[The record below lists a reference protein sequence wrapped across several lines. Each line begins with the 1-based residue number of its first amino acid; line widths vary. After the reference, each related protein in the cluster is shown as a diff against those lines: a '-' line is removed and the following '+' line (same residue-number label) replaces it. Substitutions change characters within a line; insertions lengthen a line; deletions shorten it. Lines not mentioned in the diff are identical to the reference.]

1 MLSEKEG
8 FIMTNNQRI
17 CYVVGAMSLSPS
29 LRPYPAPGDYVIAAD
44 RGYDSLMAYGVTP
57 DLVVGDFD
65 SLGRTPSHPNVIQL
79 PAEKD
84 DTDMVYA
91 LRKGLELGY
100 RRFVLLGGVGG
111 RLEHTLGNLQL
122 LDWLT
127 TQGAHGFLAGE
138 KTAATALR
146 TSSLTFPASMSGY
159 LSVFC
164 NSGTAEGVTLTGL
177 KFPLD
182 QYQMEGSFPIG
193 VSNEFLGTE
202 ATVSVRHGSL
212 LLLYFPAQIPQDPEH
227 SDLYQ

>member
-1 MLSEKEG
+1 MS
-8 FIMTNNQRI
+8 INDRI
-17 CYVVGAMSLSPS
+17 CYVVGAMSLSMN

-44 RGYDSLMAYGVTP
+44 RGYDSLMAFGVQP

-65 SLGRTPSHPNVIQL
+65 SLGHTPNHPNVIQL

-84 DTDMVYA
+84 DTDMIFA

-111 RLEHTLGNLQL
+111 RVEHTYANLQL

-127 TQGAHGFLAGE
+127 TQGAQGFLVGE

-146 TSSLTFPASMSGY
+146 EGEMLFPQAMHGY

-164 NSGTAEGVTLTGL
+164 NSGTAEGVTLENL
-177 KFPLD
+177 KFPLT
-182 QYQMEGSFPIG
+182 EHTLSGTFPLG
-193 VSNEFLGTE
+193 VSNEFTGQS
-202 ATVSVRHGSL
+202 AKVAVRSGSL
-212 LLLYFPAQIPQDPEH
+212 ILIWEDDGNFYTHLPRLWANQN
-227 SDLYQ
+227 

>member
-1 MLSEKEG
+1 MP
-8 FIMTNNQRI
+8 INDRI
-17 CYVVGAMSLSPS
+17 CYVVGAMSLSMS

-44 RGYDSLMAYGVTP
+44 RGYDSLMAFGVQP

-65 SLGRTPSHPNVIQL
+65 SLGHTHSHPNVIQL

-84 DTDMVYA
+84 DTDMIFA

-111 RLEHTLGNLQL
+111 RVEHTYANLQL

-127 TQGAHGFLAGE
+127 TQGAQGFLAGE

-146 TSSLTFPASMSGY
+146 NGELVFPQSMSGY

-164 NSGTAEGVTLTGL
+164 NSGSAEGVTLENL
-177 KFPLD
+177 KFPLSD
-182 QYQMEGSFPIG
+182 HTLSGTFPLG
-193 VSNEFLGTE
+193 VSNEFTGQS
-202 ATVSVRHGSL
+202 ARVAVKSGSL
-212 LLLYFPAQIPQDPEH
+212 ILIWEDQGDFYTRLPRLWASQ
-227 SDLYQ
+227 S

>member
-1 MLSEKEG
+1 MP
-8 FIMTNNQRI
+8 INDRI
-17 CYVVGAMSLSPS
+17 CYVVGAMSLSMS

-44 RGYDSLMAYGVTP
+44 RGYDSLMAFGVQP

-65 SLGRTPSHPNVIQL
+65 SLGHTPSHPNVIQL

-84 DTDMVYA
+84 DTDMIFA

-111 RLEHTLGNLQL
+111 RVEHTYANLQL

-127 TQGAHGFLAGE
+127 TQGAQGFLAGE

-146 TSSLTFPASMSGY
+146 NGEMLFPSNMSGY

-164 NSGTAEGVTLTGL
+164 NSGTAEGVTLENL
-177 KFPLD
+177 KFPLAD
-182 QYQMEGSFPIG
+182 HTLSGTFPLG
-193 VSNEFLGTE
+193 VSNEFTGKS
-202 ATVSVRHGSL
+202 ARVSVKSGSL
-212 LLLYFPAQIPQDPEH
+212 ILIWEDQGDFYTRLPRLWAAQN
-227 SDLYQ
+227 

>member
-1 MLSEKEG
+1 MP
-8 FIMTNNQRI
+8 INDRI
-17 CYVVGAMSLSPS
+17 CYVVGAMSLSMS

-44 RGYDSLMAYGVTP
+44 RGYDSLMAFGVQP

-65 SLGRTPSHPNVIQL
+65 SLGHTPSHPNVIQL

-84 DTDMVYA
+84 DTDMIFA

-111 RLEHTLGNLQL
+111 RVEHTYANLQL

-127 TQGAHGFLAGE
+127 TQGAQGFLAGE

-146 TSSLTFPASMSGY
+146 NGELVFPQNMSGY

-164 NSGTAEGVTLTGL
+164 NSGSAEGVTLENL
-177 KFPLD
+177 KFPLSD
-182 QYQMEGSFPIG
+182 HTLTGTFPLG
-193 VSNEFLGTE
+193 VSNEFTGQS
-202 ATVSVRHGSL
+202 AKVAVRSGSL
-212 LLLYFPAQIPQDPEH
+212 ILIWEDRGDFYTRLPRLWVKQN
-227 SDLYQ
+227 